1 MSSQIMFCKLNMKK
15 TAKAAILDFSFI
27 GLIYMAC
34 LKVIFVVFFFLF
46 VCFAFFLFRKSQS
59 TCCSFL
65 IVFTCDSKRHYF
77 DTLFIFCFVQSQ
89 IRIY

>member
-34 LKVIFVVFFFLF
+34 LKVIFVVFFVCLF
-46 VCFAFFLFRKSQS
+46 VLLF
-59 TCCSFL
+59 
-65 IVFTCDSKRHYF
+65 
-77 DTLFIFCFVQSQ
+77 FCFVNH
-89 IRIY
+89 RAHAARF